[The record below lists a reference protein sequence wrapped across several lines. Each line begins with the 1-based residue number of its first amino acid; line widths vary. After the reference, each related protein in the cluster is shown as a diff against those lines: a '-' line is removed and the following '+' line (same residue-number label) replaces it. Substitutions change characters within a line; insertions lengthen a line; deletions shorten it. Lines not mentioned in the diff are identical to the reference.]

1 LQEAHSTSDTLGD
14 WTNAYGTDAMTRE
27 RGWKEVFKDGYRA
40 GLVYDNFDPTGWLL
54 AAGLFTIAIAAVVR
68 N

>member
-1 LQEAHSTSDTLGD
+1 MRKVGLSLGFA
-14 WTNAYGTDAMTRE
+14 TVCVAFGRFLFAPPVLA
-27 RGWKEVFKDGYRA
+27 GRA
-40 GLVYDNFDPTGWLL
+40 NGATGLLL

>member
-1 LQEAHSTSDTLGD
+1 
-14 WTNAYGTDAMTRE
+14 MTRE
-27 RGWKEVFKDGYRA
+27 RGWKEVFKDGYRT